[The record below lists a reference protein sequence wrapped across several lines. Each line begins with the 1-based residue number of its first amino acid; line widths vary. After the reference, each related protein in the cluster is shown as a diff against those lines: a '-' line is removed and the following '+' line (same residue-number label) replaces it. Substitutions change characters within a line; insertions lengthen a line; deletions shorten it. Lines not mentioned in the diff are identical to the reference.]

1 MVYEIVT
8 QHSIIFE
15 YFLYI
20 CETFN
25 YKFNMDSKNIILRNA
40 YIRKIEPFIDKNI
53 IKIITGQR
61 RVGKSYTLL
70 QLIELIQKKNPKAN
84 IIFIDKEKYDFD
96 NILNY
101 IDLIDFIQ
109 KNQSEKEKNYLFID
123 EIQEIEQFEKAL
135 RHYYDLSDFDI
146 YCTGSNA
153 SLLSG
158 ELATFLSGRY
168 IELKVYS
175 LSYTEFL
182 EFHQFEN
189 SNESLKKYLNYGGL
203 PFIKNLPDNEEII
216 HDYLRN
222 IYTTIIYKDII
233 GRFGVRNTFF
243 LENLVKYLALNT
255 SNLISAKKVS
265 EYLKSQNQNMSVQ
278 VILNYLSHLQ
288 DAFLIFKV
296 QRADIIGKKIF
307 ELNEKYYFEDW
318 GIRNALIGFKQQ
330 LINQIIENVI
340 FLHLKICGFVIYI
353 GKLGDKEIDFV
364 AERNGETVY
373 IQAAYIISDETV
385 IEREFGNML
394 KINDNWR
401 KIVVSMDEY
410 TLKNFKGIEHHRLI
424 DFLTDFK

>member
-1 MVYEIVT
+1 MG
-8 QHSIIFE
+8 
-15 YFLYI
+15 
-20 CETFN
+20 
-25 YKFNMDSKNIILRNA
+25 SKNIILRNA
-40 YIRKIEPFIDKNI
+40 YLGKIEPFIDKNI

-135 RHYYDLSDFDI
+135 RHYYDLSNFDI

-255 SNLISAKKVS
+255 SNLISAKKIS

-340 FLHLKICGFVIYI
+340 FLHLKICGFVIYV

-410 TLKNFKGIEHHRLI
+410 TLKNFKGIEHHKLI

>member
-1 MVYEIVT
+1 MG
-8 QHSIIFE
+8 
-15 YFLYI
+15 
-20 CETFN
+20 
-25 YKFNMDSKNIILRNA
+25 SKNIILRNA
-40 YIRKIEPFIDKNI
+40 YLRKIEPFIDKNI

-135 RHYYDLSDFDI
+135 RHYYDLSNFDI

-255 SNLISAKKVS
+255 SNLISAKKIS

-340 FLHLKICGFVIYI
+340 FLHLKICGFVIYV

-410 TLKNFKGIEHHRLI
+410 TLKNFKGIEHHKLI

>member
-1 MVYEIVT
+1 ME
-8 QHSIIFE
+8 SRNIIF
-15 YFLYI
+15 
-20 CETFN
+20 
-25 YKFNMDSKNIILRNA
+25 RNA
-40 YIRKIEPFIDKNI
+40 YLRKIEPFIDKNI

-61 RVGKSYTLL
+61 RVGKSYMLL
-70 QLIELIQKKNPKAN
+70 QLIEKIRKNNPKSN

-96 NILNY
+96 SILNY
-101 IDLIDFIQ
+101 KDLIDYIQ
-109 KNQSEKEKNYLFID
+109 KNESATEKNYLLID
-123 EIQEIEQFEKAL
+123 EIQEIEKFEKAL
-135 RHYYDLSDFDI
+135 RHYYDFSNFDI

-153 SLLSG
+153 NLLSG

-175 LSYTEFL
+175 LSYIEFL
-182 EFHQFEN
+182 EFHKFEN
-189 SNESLKKYLNYGGL
+189 SNNSLQKYLNYGGL
-203 PFIKNLPDNEEII
+203 PFINNLPDNEFVI

-222 IYTTIIYKDII
+222 IYSTIIYKDII
-233 GRFGVRNTFF
+233 GRFGVRNPFF
-243 LENLVKYLALNT
+243 LENLIKYLALNT
-255 SNLISAKKVS
+255 SNLISAKKIS

-307 ELNEKYYFEDW
+307 EVNEKYYFEDW
-318 GIRNALIGFKQQ
+318 GIKNALIGFKQQ
-330 LINQIIENVI
+330 FINQIIENVI
-340 FLHLKICGFVIYI
+340 FLHLKICGFDIYI

-373 IQAAYIISDETV
+373 IQAAYVIPDETV
-385 IEREFGNML
+385 IEREFGNLL

-410 TLKNFKGIEHHRLI
+410 TLKNYKGIEHLKLI
-424 DFLTDFK
+424 DFLTNFK